1 MLGPSVSYIS
11 RGLILLNPIAAA
23 AAADHAPYLTTLPI
37 QLATSLAD
45 QPVQIC
51 FVGALW

>member
-1 MLGPSVSYIS
+1 LFRV
-11 RGLILLNPIAAA
+11 LILLNPIAA